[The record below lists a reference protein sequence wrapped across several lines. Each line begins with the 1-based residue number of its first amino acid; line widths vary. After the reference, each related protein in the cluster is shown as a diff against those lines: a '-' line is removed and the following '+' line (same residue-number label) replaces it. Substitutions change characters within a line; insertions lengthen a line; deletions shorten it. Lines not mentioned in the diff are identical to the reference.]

1 MPGTVADVAFE
12 LESALYQWREGERRL
27 RDAPPLE
34 QFDLERAAAAVREEL
49 RRRLG
54 SSFTITELAIL
65 YARGTDWAD
74 SIAAENWAGGDTTAV
89 VDAAFG
95 RYAGEARDF
104 AGGRRRRFE
113 EG

>member
-1 MPGTVADVAFE
+1 MAFE
-12 LESALYQWREGERRL
+12 LESALYQWREGELRL

-34 QFDLERAAAAVREEL
+34 QFDLERAAAAVGEEL

-54 SSFTITELAIL
+54 SSFTVTELAVL
-65 YARGTDWAD
+65 YARGTDWAE
-74 SIAAENWAGGDTTAV
+74 SIATRHWAGSDTTAV

-104 AGGRRRRFE
+104 AGGRRRRE

>member
-1 MPGTVADVAFE
+1 MAFE
-12 LESALYQWREGERRL
+12 LESALYQWREGEQHL
-27 RDAPPLE
+27 RDVSPSE
-34 QFDLERAAAAVREEL
+34 QFALERAAAAVGEAL

-54 SSFTITELAIL
+54 SSFTVTELAIL
-65 YARGTDWAD
+65 YASGTDWAD
-74 SIAAENWAGGDTTAV
+74 SIATQNWAGSDTTAV

-95 RYAGEARDF
+95 RYAREARDF

>member
-1 MPGTVADVAFE
+1 MAFE
-12 LESALYQWREGERRL
+12 LESALYQWQEGEQRL
-27 RDAPPLE
+27 RDAGPLE
-34 QFDLERAAAAVREEL
+34 RFDLERAAAAVGDEL

-54 SSFTITELAIL
+54 SSFTVTELAIL

-74 SIAAENWAGGDTTAV
+74 SIAARNWAAGDTTAV

-104 AGGRRRRFE
+104 AGGRLRRN